1 MAECPEIGFLI
12 NRRLALRVR
21 HLVER
26 LDDRVRS
33 VRSRLAE
40 FLLDR
45 VATSRDGTSISLGMT
60 QQSLA
65 EELGTVREVASREL
79 RVLVSSHVIE
89 SLGGGRYR
97 ISDLEALK
105 QRASDEK

>member
-65 EELGTVREVASREL
+65 EDLGTVREVASREL

-89 SLGGGRYR
+89 SLGGGR
-97 ISDLEALK
+97 
-105 QRASDEK
+105 